1 MTPKEQLE
9 VKGFVGQCDHGWT
22 HQPTARVVNAGFPA
36 NPEAECIEITVMEG
50 HSLSE
55 ATGDYKP
62 VQIQVFS
69 MAGARIALGY

>member
-1 MTPKEQLE
+1 MTPQEKTE
-9 VKGFVGQCDHGWT
+9 VIAFVGQSNHGWT
-22 HQPTARVVNAGFPA
+22 HQPTARVVNAGIATNPA
-36 NPEAECIEITVMEG
+36 AECIEITVMEG

-62 VQIQVFS
+62 VQSQVFS